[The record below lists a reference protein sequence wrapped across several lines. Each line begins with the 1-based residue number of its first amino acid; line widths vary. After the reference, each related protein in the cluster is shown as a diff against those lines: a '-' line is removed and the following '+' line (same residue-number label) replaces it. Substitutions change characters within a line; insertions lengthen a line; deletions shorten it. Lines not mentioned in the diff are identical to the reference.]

1 VTSERVVIGEVLQF
15 DDASGLGAVC
25 SDGGD
30 RYPFHCVEIADGT
43 RSIDDGAP
51 VAFTVLAKL
60 GECEAVAVTARA

>member
-1 VTSERVVIGEVLQF
+1 VKSERVVIGEVLEF
-15 DDASGLGAVC
+15 DEASGLGAVR

-43 RSIDDGAP
+43 RSIGDGAL
-51 VAFTVLAKL
+51 VAFTVFAKL